1 MRSVN
6 SCILVGRLGAD
17 QVVKVLGS
25 SNKVATLNVATSD
38 SYKDQ
43 SGEWKEDTQWHNVQ
57 VWGKSAEYCEN
68 LKKGDI
74 VHVEGKIKHR
84 KYNDKDGVEKWVT
97 EIHSYNVQLFD
108 KYKPAGVAPAG
119 QQQPQQR
126 ASAPAAA
133 ADQSDDLP
141 F

>member
-17 QVVKVLGS
+17 PVIKSLS
-25 SNKVATLNVATSD
+25 SGNKVATLNVATSD

-57 VWGKSAEYCEN
+57 VWGKSADYCDN

-84 KYNDKDGVEKWVT
+84 KYDDKQGVEKWVT
-97 EIHSYNVQLFD
+97 EIQSYNVQLFD
-108 KYKPAGVAPAG
+108 KYKPAGTAST
-119 QQQPQQR
+119 QQQQQR
-126 ASAPAAA
+126 PATQQVA
-133 ADQSDDLP
+133 ADNSDDLP